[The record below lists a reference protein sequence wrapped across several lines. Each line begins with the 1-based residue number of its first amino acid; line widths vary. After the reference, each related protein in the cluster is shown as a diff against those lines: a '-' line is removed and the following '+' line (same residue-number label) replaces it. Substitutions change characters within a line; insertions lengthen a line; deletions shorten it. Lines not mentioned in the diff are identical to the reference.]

1 MGGPDIEKEPPA
13 STGDA
18 AAPTTAIK
26 RDPDAEL
33 HIDGEEDDDQDEN
46 TLHIDEDPL
55 ELFDTHGVRQSG

>member
-33 HIDGEEDDDQDEN
+33 HID
-46 TLHIDEDPL
+46 EDPL